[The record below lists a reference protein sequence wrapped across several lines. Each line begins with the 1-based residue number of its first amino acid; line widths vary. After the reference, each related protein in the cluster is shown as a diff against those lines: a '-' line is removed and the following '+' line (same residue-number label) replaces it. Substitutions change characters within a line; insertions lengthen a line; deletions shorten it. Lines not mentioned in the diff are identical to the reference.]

1 MKKITL
7 FAVITI
13 PLMAGIMFTGY
24 LLSTQK
30 HKAAQTKMLFAK
42 EDLIAAQEYANEA
55 VKNAATPEEWNTFRN
70 ESELKIRENEI
81 RIAELNVKLKN
92 PAEIPDARQ
101 YEKKIAILELQNK
114 DMKAR
119 LDAYERIQSDWE
131 TFKRDFNHDITAIG
145 NELKDLTGDNKK

>member
-1 MKKITL
+1 
-7 FAVITI
+7 
-13 PLMAGIMFTGY
+13 MFTGY

-55 VKNAATPEEWNTFRN
+55 VKNTATPEEWNTFRN

-81 RIAELNVKLKN
+81 RIAELNVKLKK

-119 LDAYERIQSDWE
+119 LDAYERIQSNWE
-131 TFKRDFNHDITAIG
+131 IFKRDFNHDITAIG

>member
-1 MKKITL
+1 
-7 FAVITI
+7 
-13 PLMAGIMFTGY
+13 MFTGY

-42 EDLIAAQEYANEA
+42 EDLIAAQEYENEA
-55 VKNAATPEEWNTFRN
+55 ANNAATPEEWNTFRN

-81 RIAELNVKLKN
+81 RIAELNVKFKN
-92 PAEIPDARQ
+92 PAEIPDAHQ
-101 YEKKIAILELQNK
+101 YEKKMAILELQNK

-119 LDAYERIQSDWE
+119 LDAYERIQSNWD

>member
-1 MKKITL
+1 
-7 FAVITI
+7 
-13 PLMAGIMFTGY
+13 MAGIMFTGY

-30 HKAAQTKMLFAK
+30 HKVAQTKMLFAK

-70 ESELKIRENEI
+70 ESELKIREIEI
-81 RIAELNVKLKN
+81 RIAELNVKLQK

>member
-1 MKKITL
+1 
-7 FAVITI
+7 
-13 PLMAGIMFTGY
+13 MFTGY

-92 PAEIPDARQ
+92 PAEITDARQ

>member
-1 MKKITL
+1 
-7 FAVITI
+7 
-13 PLMAGIMFTGY
+13 MFTGY

-81 RIAELNVKLKN
+81 RIAELNVKLQK

>member
-1 MKKITL
+1 
-7 FAVITI
+7 
-13 PLMAGIMFTGY
+13 MAGIMFTGY

-30 HKAAQTKMLFAK
+30 HKVAQTKMLFAK

-81 RIAELNVKLKN
+81 RIAELNVKLQK

-145 NELKDLTGDNKK
+145 NELKDLTRDNKK